1 MRICADSLCSY
12 DSTKIAAVG
21 TWEIL
26 QAFLAELP
34 TLDSTIK
41 NLTFNLWTES
51 YGGHYGPQFYDY
63 FYEQNE
69 LIASGEQQGVAL
81 RMVFRPEHN
90 LYTKLALSCLT
101 MRHVLTYIPT

>member
-1 MRICADSLCSY
+1 VCTDSLCSY

-34 TLDSTIK
+34 TLDSTIT

-69 LIASGEQQGVAL
+69 LISSGQQQGVAL
-81 RMVFRPEHN
+81 RMVFSPGHN
-90 LYTKLALSCLT
+90 LNTKHALSRLT
-101 MRHVLTYIPT
+101 